1 MSTVNNIDLSEWSR
15 AKPLRLLGYTTP
27 QLVRWA
33 AAGLIRSSHIR
44 LPGQTRGIRLYHVGD
59 LRQLVARSIEQPASG
74 ISEQPSDLDGPTSEC
89 S

>member
-1 MSTVNNIDLSEWSR
+1 MSSTSSNNDIDLSDWKR
-15 AKPLRLLGYTTP
+15 AKPLRLLGYSTP

-59 LRQLVARSIEQPASG
+59 LKQLVAKGIEQSASE
-74 ISEQPSDLDGPTSEC
+74 ISK
-89 S
+89 